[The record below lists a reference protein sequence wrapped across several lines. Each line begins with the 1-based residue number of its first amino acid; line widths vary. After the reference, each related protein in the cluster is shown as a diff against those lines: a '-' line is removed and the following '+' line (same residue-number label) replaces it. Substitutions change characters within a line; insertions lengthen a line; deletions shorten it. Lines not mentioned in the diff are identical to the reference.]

1 LKRILLAVSFALA
14 LTLPVAAQHATEHES
29 GGSKHEEESG
39 NTIYWKVAN
48 FVLFAGLLGYLI
60 SKKAGGYFSAR
71 TSEIRKGLDDAA
83 RMKAEA
89 GARYAEIEKRLA
101 NIGAE
106 IESLR
111 TQARQESAAEGERVR
126 EETGR
131 ELRKLQVHAEQEIA
145 AAGKAAQQE
154 LRAYSA
160 SLAVD
165 LAAKR
170 IRDRITPEAD
180 SAITEEM
187 VKDLDRRPDG
197 RVRAS

>member
-14 LTLPVAAQHATEHES
+14 LTLPVAAQHAKEHES

-180 SAITEEM
+180 SAIAEEM